1 MSKLVKHRVLVL
13 GILAPILA
21 LADYAL
27 VYNYLISLS
36 KNLEHDW
43 LRRLVISTLAMT
55 LPFFLALY
63 LFLKDRSRHAL
74 SLGAKIGLLIA
85 VLSLGL
91 TASPIRDAVK
101 RWKQTHN
108 MAMRGVPAPLFST
121 LDIHGSTQSLADQK
135 GKVVLVNIWA
145 TWCGPCRAEMPNLE
159 RLYRARQQQ
168 GFIIY
173 GISDEDVATQQ
184 KFLQQVPVTYPLL
197 TLQGDVPNI
206 YRDIARYPALFLID
220 RHGNLQP
227 APPSALSFEQIQ
239 SAVDA
244 LLDSGS

>member
-1 MSKLVKHRVLVL
+1 MSKLAKYRVLIL
-13 GILAPILA
+13 GILSPFLA
-21 LADYAL
+21 VVAYGL
-27 VYNYLISLS
+27 VYNFLTARS

-43 LRRLVISTLAMT
+43 LFRLTVSGLAMT
-55 LPFFLALY
+55 LPFFFV
-63 LFLKDRSRHAL
+63 LFFYLKDRSRNAL
-74 SLGAKIGLLIA
+74 SIAARIGLLIA

-91 TASPIRDAVK
+91 TASPIRDGVK
-101 RWKQTHN
+101 RSKQTRN
-108 MAMRGVPAPLFST
+108 MAMHNVPAPLFNT
-121 LDIHGSTQSLADQK
+121 LDIHGNSQSLADQK

-159 RLYRARQQQ
+159 RLYRERKQQ

-197 TLQGDVPNI
+197 TLQGNVPNI

-220 RHGNLQP
+220 RQGNLQP
-227 APPSALSFEQIQ
+227 APPSALSFEQIR

-244 LLDSGS
+244 LLNSGS